1 MKILQTR
8 FLKIIG
14 PLALF
19 FAASIPLL
27 AQPQNATLAQADSL
41 FRAHQ
46 YTQSFALYDQLHKQK
61 KYSPAML
68 LKMAYIQEG
77 LGRQSLSLYYLNL
90 YYLATDDSQA
100 LQKME
105 EVATRN
111 RLQGYEN
118 NATLELFARVREYNL
133 QIMGTLAALIVLMFA
148 VLIYRRVRHQAR
160 PVLAGFLVLFFCA
173 ILYGYAYYSKAPDR
187 GIVIDSPA
195 YLMSGP
201 SAGSATVAILSEGH
215 QLEILGKQD
224 VWINVRW
231 MDRKV
236 YIKEN
241 ELLTIKL

>member
-8 FLKIIG
+8 FLKII
-14 PLALF
+14 PLCTAL
-19 FAASIPLL
+19 FAASASAL
-27 AQPQNATLAQADSL
+27 AQPQNPSLRHADSL
-41 FRAHQ
+41 FQAHQ
-46 YTQSFALYDQLHKQK
+46 YTQSFAIYDQLLKQK

-111 RLQGYEN
+111 RLVGYEN
-118 NATLELFARVREYNL
+118 NATLQLLARVREYNV
-133 QIMGTLAALIVLMFA
+133 QIIGSLAAIIVLMFA
-148 VLIYRRVRHQAR
+148 ILVYRRVRHQAR

-173 ILYGYAYYSKAPDR
+173 VLYGYAYYSKAPAR
-187 GIVIDSPA
+187 GIVVDSPA

-201 SAGSATVAILSEGH
+201 SAGSSKVAILTEGH

-224 VWINVRW
+224 VWVNVLW

-236 YIKEN
+236 YIKES
-241 ELLTIKL
+241 ELLPVKL